1 MKYKNR
7 NDFVKDYGRMSTS
20 VIEKMKDFE
29 NQGLDD
35 REIQIKCLKEQ
46 YVKSSRSLYDYYR
59 LFSNQRNNV
68 LWV

>member
-1 MKYKNR
+1 MKYTNR
-7 NDFVKDYGRMSTS
+7 TDFTKEYGRTSTS

-35 REIQIKCLKEQ
+35 QEIQIRCLKEQ
-46 YVKSSRSLYDYYR
+46 YVKSSRTLYDYYR
-59 LFSNQRNNV
+59 LFTKQRNNI